1 MEFNFWNLLIMTG
14 DFNIYNSLWDPSY
27 IHHSFIS
34 DNLFVIA
41 NSFNLSLSYSTDHIP
56 TRYSDNANN
65 SNLVINLMFLHS
77 DSSELNTHII
87 YPEWCLTSDYTLLTI
102 TKEYINTRKRTIT
115 KNSKENDIFI
125 KEVIVSFAKLDTSSI
140 SNISNLEK
148 VILDFADIVHC
159 TWIKYLKLINITRHS
174 KSWWNDKCNSDLV
187 SYRSSKSIKSWKTFW
202 KTVKNMKREFFNLK
216 IQEIVSKKRGP

>member
-1 MEFNFWNLLIMTG
+1 MTG

-102 TKEYINTRKRTIT
+102 TK
-115 KNSKENDIFI
+115 
-125 KEVIVSFAKLDTSSI
+125 
-140 SNISNLEK
+140 
-148 VILDFADIVHC
+148 
-159 TWIKYLKLINITRHS
+159 
-174 KSWWNDKCNSDLV
+174 
-187 SYRSSKSIKSWKTFW
+187 
-202 KTVKNMKREFFNLK
+202 
-216 IQEIVSKKRGP
+216 